1 MPIWLASYADLYTRE
16 SSTYFANVVEIK
28 RKIMINEC
36 IVSQAA
42 LMMVICNY
50 LLDDRDR
57 RSEGEIKEMYFDLMD
72 MIEE

>member
-1 MPIWLASYADLYTRE
+1 
-16 SSTYFANVVEIK
+16 
-28 RKIMINEC
+28 MINEC

-42 LMMVICNY
+42 LMMVICDY

>member
-1 MPIWLASYADLYTRE
+1 MLIWLASYADPYTRE
-16 SSTYFANVVEIK
+16 SSIYFVSVVEIK